1 MNLNRLVGSSVFISI
16 LLILILYFYPSDV
29 SNQNVI
35 SKVIEPEDVDTMIDK
50 PDENVDKFKTFSE
63 SDFDFF
69 VYRAH
74 VLSSE
79 KNSELIV
86 KKIKNGGFPAFIEA
100 LEDNNELFVVYVG
113 PFLSEDDIVNNME
126 AIQRLSE
133 SQNGEISRWKL

>member
-1 MNLNRLVGSSVFISI
+1 MNLNRLVGSTVFISI

-35 SKVIEPEDVDTMIDK
+35 SKVIEPEDADTMIDK

-74 VLSSE
+74 VL
-79 KNSELIV
+79 
-86 KKIKNGGFPAFIEA
+86 
-100 LEDNNELFVVYVG
+100 
-113 PFLSEDDIVNNME
+113 
-126 AIQRLSE
+126 
-133 SQNGEISRWKL
+133 

>member
-35 SKVIEPEDVDTMIDK
+35 SNVIELEDADTMIDK

-79 KNSELIV
+79 KNSELII

>member
-35 SKVIEPEDVDTMIDK
+35 SKFIEPEDADTMIDK
-50 PDENVDKFKTFSE
+50 SDENVDKFKTFSE

-69 VYRAH
+69 VFRAH

>member
-1 MNLNRLVGSSVFISI
+1 MNLNRLVGSTVFISI

-35 SKVIEPEDVDTMIDK
+35 SKVIEPEDADTMIDK

-86 KKIKNGGFPAFIEA
+86 KK
-100 LEDNNELFVVYVG
+100 
-113 PFLSEDDIVNNME
+113 
-126 AIQRLSE
+126 
-133 SQNGEISRWKL
+133 

>member
-16 LLILILYFYPSDV
+16 ILILILYFYPSDV
-29 SNQNVI
+29 SNQNAI
-35 SKVIEPEDVDTMIDK
+35 SKVIEREDADTMIDK

>member
-35 SKVIEPEDVDTMIDK
+35 SKVIEPEDADIMIDK
-50 PDENVDKFKTFSE
+50 LDENVDKFKTFSE

>member
-1 MNLNRLVGSSVFISI
+1 MNLNRLVGSTVFISI

-35 SKVIEPEDVDTMIDK
+35 SKVIEPEYSDTMIDK

>member
-1 MNLNRLVGSSVFISI
+1 MSLNRLVGSTVFISI
-16 LLILILYFYPSDV
+16 LLILLLYFYPSDIA
-29 SNQNVI
+29 NQKDI
-35 SKVIEPEDVDTMIDK
+35 SQVTELEDTEIMLDK
-50 PDENVDKFKTFSE
+50 LEVNANKFKTFSE

-79 KNSELIV
+79 DNALLIV
-86 KKIKNGGFPAFIEA
+86 KKIKNAGFPAF
-100 LEDNNELFVVYVG
+100 LERLKDNNDLFVVYVG

>member
-35 SKVIEPEDVDTMIDK
+35 SKVIEPEDADTMIDK

-86 KKIKNGGFPAFIEA
+86 KKIKNEGFPAFIEA

>member
-29 SNQNVI
+29 SNQNAI
-35 SKVIEPEDVDTMIDK
+35 SKVIEREDADTMIDK

-126 AIQRLSE
+126 AIQKLSE
-133 SQNGEISRWKL
+133 SQNGEITRWKL

>member
-35 SKVIEPEDVDTMIDK
+35 SKVIESEDVDTMIDK

>member
-1 MNLNRLVGSSVFISI
+1 MNLNRLVGSTVFISI

-35 SKVIEPEDVDTMIDK
+35 SKVIEPEDADTMIDK

-69 VYRAH
+69 VYKAH

-100 LEDNNELFVVYVG
+100 MEDNNELFVVYVG

>member
-1 MNLNRLVGSSVFISI
+1 MNLNRLVGSTVFISI

-35 SKVIEPEDVDTMIDK
+35 SKVIGPEDADIMIDK

>member
-1 MNLNRLVGSSVFISI
+1 MNLNRLVGSTVFISI

-29 SNQNVI
+29 SNQNAI
-35 SKVIEPEDVDTMIDK
+35 SKVIEREDADTMIDK

-126 AIQRLSE
+126 AIQKLSE
-133 SQNGEISRWKL
+133 SQNGEITRWKL

>member
-1 MNLNRLVGSSVFISI
+1 MNLNRLVGSTVFISI
-16 LLILILYFYPSDV
+16 LLILILYFYPSDIF
-29 SNQNVI
+29 NQNVI
-35 SKVIEPEDVDTMIDK
+35 SKVIEPEDVDTMIRK
-50 PDENVDKFKTFSE
+50 LDENVDKFKTFSE

-86 KKIKNGGFPAFIEA
+86 KKIKNEGFPAFIEA
-100 LEDNNELFVVYVG
+100 LEDNNELFVIYVG

>member
-1 MNLNRLVGSSVFISI
+1 MNLNKLVGSTVFVSV
-16 LLILILYFYPSDV
+16 LLILILYFYPSDI
-29 SNQNVI
+29 SNQKTGTSVI
-35 SKVIEPEDVDTMIDK
+35 VPKDLNIK
-50 PDENVDKFKTFSE
+50 PDRHEENTNSFKTFSE

-74 VLSSE
+74 VLSSK

-86 KKIKNGGFPAFIEA
+86 KKVKNGGFPAFTEA
-100 LEDNNELFVVYVG
+100 LKNNNELFVVYVG

>member
-1 MNLNRLVGSSVFISI
+1 MNLNRLVGSTVFISI

-35 SKVIEPEDVDTMIDK
+35 AKVIEPEDADTMIDK

-86 KKIKNGGFPAFIEA
+86 KKIKNGGYPAFLEA

>member
-1 MNLNRLVGSSVFISI
+1 MNLNRLVGSTVFISI

-126 AIQRLSE
+126 SIQALSE
-133 SQNGEISRWKL
+133 SNNGEISRWKL

>member
-1 MNLNRLVGSSVFISI
+1 MNLNRLVGSTVFISI

-35 SKVIEPEDVDTMIDK
+35 SKVIEPEDADTMIDK

-100 LEDNNELFVVYVG
+100 LEDKNELVVVYVG

>member
-16 LLILILYFYPSDV
+16 LLILILYFYPSDF

-35 SKVIEPEDVDTMIDK
+35 SKVIEPEDADTMIDK
-50 PDENVDKFKTFSE
+50 SDENVDKFKTFSE

-79 KNSELIV
+79 KNSELII

-113 PFLSEDDIVNNME
+113 PFLSEDDIVNNIE
-126 AIQRLSE
+126 LIQTLSE
-133 SQNGEISRWKL
+133 SKNGEISRWKL

>member
-1 MNLNRLVGSSVFISI
+1 MNLNRLVGSTVFISI

-100 LEDNNELFVVYVG
+100 LEDNNDLFVVYVG

>member
-1 MNLNRLVGSSVFISI
+1 MNLNRLVGSTVFISI

-35 SKVIEPEDVDTMIDK
+35 SKVIEPEDADTMIDK

>member
-1 MNLNRLVGSSVFISI
+1 MNLNRLVGSTVFISI

-35 SKVIEPEDVDTMIDK
+35 SKVIEPEDADTMIDK

-86 KKIKNGGFPAFIEA
+86 KKIKNEGFPAFIEA

>member
-1 MNLNRLVGSSVFISI
+1 MNLNRLVGSTVFISI

-35 SKVIEPEDVDTMIDK
+35 SKAIEPEDVDTMINK

-133 SQNGEISRWKL
+133 SQNGEISSWKL

>member
-1 MNLNRLVGSSVFISI
+1 MNLNRLVGSTVFISI
-16 LLILILYFYPSDV
+16 LLTLILYFYPSDV

-35 SKVIEPEDVDTMIDK
+35 SKVTESEDAEIMIDNS
-50 PDENVDKFKTFSE
+50 DVNVNKFKVFSE

-79 KNSELIV
+79 KNSALIV
-86 KKIKNGGFPAFIEA
+86 KKIKNGGYPAFLEA

-113 PFLSEDDIVNNME
+113 PFLSEDDIVNNMD

>member
-1 MNLNRLVGSSVFISI
+1 MNLNRLVGSTVFISI
-16 LLILILYFYPSDV
+16 LLTLILYFYPSDV

-35 SKVIEPEDVDTMIDK
+35 SKVTESEDAEIMIDK
-50 PDENVDKFKTFSE
+50 SDENVNKFKVFSE

>member
-1 MNLNRLVGSSVFISI
+1 MNLNRLVGSTVFISI

-35 SKVIEPEDVDTMIDK
+35 SKVIEPEDADTMIDE

>member
-35 SKVIEPEDVDTMIDK
+35 SKVIEPEDPDTMIDK

-86 KKIKNGGFPAFIEA
+86 KKIKNEGFPAFIEA

>member
-1 MNLNRLVGSSVFISI
+1 MNLNRLVGSTVFISI

-29 SNQNVI
+29 SNQNAI
-35 SKVIEPEDVDTMIDK
+35 SKVIEPEDADTMIDK